1 MIADRLLPVTTIGGY
16 LGAGKTTLVNHLLR
30 NANGLRLAILVNEFG
45 ELPIDEDLIEAQ
57 DEDVIAIAG
66 GCICCSYGSD
76 MLAALMDLGQ
86 MPTPPD
92 HVLIEA
98 SGVAIPQA
106 IVDAVGLLEGFQNDG
121 IVVLADAE
129 TVQKLSK
136 DDYVGDTIERQLA
149 DANLVILSKIDLVD
163 DTKKTAVE
171 DWLSTA
177 APGASV
183 IPTEQGKVALEVV
196 LGSASGGPSSLT
208 EGKTREHSGS
218 LFASF
223 VLKPREGVVTEKLA
237 KNLATG
243 DFGVVRAKG
252 FVKDADGES
261 KLLHVVGQR
270 WQVSPAR
277 GDFEPAVICIGIK
290 QQLKQTEIE
299 NLSLSL

>member
-1 MIADRLLPVTTIGGY
+1 MTERLLPVTTIGGY

-30 NANGLRLAILVNEFG
+30 NADGLRLAILVNEFG

-57 DEDVIAIAG
+57 DEDVISIAG

-106 IVDAVGLLEGFQNDG
+106 IVDAVGLLDGFQNDG

-129 TVQKLSK
+129 TVQKLAK
-136 DDYVGDTIERQLA
+136 DDYVGDTIDRQLA
-149 DANLVILSKIDLVD
+149 DADLVILSKVDLVD
-163 DTKKTAVE
+163 EAKKAAVE

-183 IPTEQGKVALEVV
+183 IPAEQGKVALEVV
-196 LGSASGGPSSLT
+196 LGSASDASRNLAES
-208 EGKTREHSGS
+208 KSIEHSGS
-218 LFASF
+218 PFASF
-223 VLKPREGVVTEKLA
+223 VLKTNESIDAEKLA
-237 KNLATG
+237 QNLATG

-252 FVKDADGES
+252 FVKGSDGES

-270 WQVSPAR
+270 WQVSPASD
-277 GDFEPAVICIGIK
+277 DFEPAVICIGIK
-290 QQLKQTEIE
+290 QQLKQAEIE
-299 NLSLSL
+299 DLALSL